1 MQDCT
6 FRWGWVGDGDAR
18 LAAKSTGSGRWHVCR
33 RRFRPRQRPA
43 RQGACD
49 ACIAHLH
56 TARQR
61 RPPKLGVVPCRARRT
76 GGENTAASA
85 APGPDKEPRRRT
97 RRRLRRGLAD
107 ATIQLAGGYDLLVAG
122 TAERRL
128 SPFICFGLMSSSSCA
143 ICLSGYMEIMRR
155 HTHQTYTIITGK

>member
-1 MQDCT
+1 LLAVATCPGQLTRRVFNVQDCT

-61 RPPKLGVVPCRARRT
+61 RPQNL
-76 GGENTAASA
+76 ASS
-85 APGPDKEPRRRT
+85 
-97 RRRLRRGLAD
+97 
-107 ATIQLAGGYDLLVAG
+107 LAGREGPVEKILPRLLHQVRTKSPDGVPGGGCVAVS
-122 TAERRL
+122 R
-128 SPFICFGLMSSSSCA
+128 
-143 ICLSGYMEIMRR
+143 MRR
-155 HTHQTYTIITGK
+155 SNWLAGMICWWRELQSAGSHLLSALV

>member
-1 MQDCT
+1 MHCT
-6 FRWGWVGDGDAR
+6 FAHRAS
-18 LAAKSTGSGRWHVCR
+18 AA
-33 RRFRPRQRPA
+33 
-43 RQGACD
+43 
-49 ACIAHLH
+49 
-56 TARQR
+56 
-61 RPPKLGVVPCRARRT
+61 PPKLGVVPCRARRT

-128 SPFICFGLMSSSSCA
+128 SPFICFGLMS
-143 ICLSGYMEIMRR
+143 CLPQVVLYAYPA
-155 HTHQTYTIITGK
+155 TWK